1 MLITLLEYFRRRW
14 LAHRTRRALERL
26 DDRMLADIGM
36 VPAFRK
42 ANAHGISHLPTARH
56 AALRGHELR

>member
-1 MLITLLEYFRRRW
+1 MLITLFEYIRRRL

-36 VPAFRK
+36 VPALRK
-42 ANAHGISHLPTARH
+42 ANARDNAHLAVARH